1 MNHRFFTKYLAL
13 LFFTDV
19 AVAADNAWNCEQGQ
33 NGEWTCLNQKPTT
46 AEQAQP
52 KVISTQSPKAPEQSK
67 PSAIVATPA
76 EVKSAP
82 VQAEVQEI
90 TPQPITPP
98 VAERSIPQIQPPA
111 VEEATVITASPIV
124 EEAVGP
130 ATATPQLVQPTTQA
144 QAAPETAVKLPKTL
158 HAKIAENQ
166 LPVIEKAPARN
177 EAPAQVAK
185 NPGWSCNSGDEKD
198 NWNCN
203 LVGPDP
209 KGQDQIVEAS
219 EASAFWFTPTYNHQQ
234 EQTFQALRSEFEQDP
249 WQNCSSWS
257 AKKNEIKTTPK
268 EVRDSA
274 NTDIIADSSEVYD
287 GEILSFAGN
296 IDLRRADQHLL
307 SDKASYDTVAETM
320 DAQGNVI
327 YSEAALAMSSDTAS
341 LSMGKDEARMRKA
354 QFIAADA
361 PLRGSADVM
370 YRDSKSLSR
379 YHEATFTSCPPGNQD
394 WIAHASRLK
403 INRESGLGS
412 AKNAWLEFKGAPV
425 MYIPYISFPVDNRRT
440 SGLLAPTW
448 GSTQRN
454 GFDVTAPF
462 YWNIAPNVDTTITPR
477 YMEKRGFML
486 RNKLRYLTEKSY
498 GSLGTEVLPY
508 DELENKARY
517 SATFQDRT
525 RFTPH
530 LSSIANLNY
539 VSDEEYFNDMNNAL
553 GFQTNRFLPSLATV
567 NYNRQDI
574 LFSTGINHYQSVDK
588 TINKVDMPYDMLPR
602 VNLNLN
608 HSFENTPLPLTL
620 EMPNQYT
627 HFYRDVTD
635 SVTGQSLKVN
645 GQRFSTAPSVSLPME
660 ASAGFL
666 IPKVTGQYTQY
677 QLSDQTD
684 AGMTFG
690 QSDSIS
696 RVLPIFSVDGGMMFE
711 KELDIGGSG
720 FTHTLE
726 PRAFYLYIPR
736 VNQNDIPLFDTSA
749 YDTNFYSLFR
759 ENRFSGGDRI
769 QDANQITLAGT
780 TRLIDAK
787 SGLEPVKLSFGQIIY
802 FQDRKVDLDYL
813 HDNRAPETSTT
824 SNFVGEVSG
833 QFTKHLSYMTGA
845 QWDPLANGFART
857 QAVLKYRNQPD
868 QIFDVGYRWRND
880 NQNDLAPQSQIS
892 QSDVSFR
899 WPIAAG
905 WYGLGRWQYSFN
917 FDKTTESFVGVEK
930 ENCCWRFRI
939 IGRRY
944 INGATTTN
952 FLAPDAKAENALF
965 VQLELKGLTSFGN
978 SVDQFLQQ
986 NLPGY
991 RPSDYFDD

>member
-1 MNHRFFTKYLAL
+1 MNQRFFKKYLAL
-13 LFFTDV
+13 LIVTDV

-33 NGEWTCLNQKPTT
+33 NGEWTCLNQKPAT

-52 KVISTQSPKAPEQSK
+52 KVISTQPTKAPEPIK
-67 PSAIVATPA
+67 PAPLAATPI
-76 EVKSAP
+76 AP
-82 VQAEVQEI
+82 VAPSEASIPSINPEPEAQ
-90 TPQPITPP
+90 P
-98 VAERSIPQIQPPA
+98 VAEQSIPETQPAPIQA
-111 VEEATVITASPIV
+111 EAPKALAQPTAENAIKAEVASESSPQASDITA
-124 EEAVGP
+124 
-130 ATATPQLVQPTTQA
+130 TNTTSR
-144 QAAPETAVKLPKTL
+144 KTL
-158 HAKIAENQ
+158 HARIAENQ
-166 LPVIEKAPARN
+166 VPVIEKAPART
-177 EAPAQVAK
+177 ESPAQTSK
-185 NPGWSCNSGDEKD
+185 NTGWACNSGDEAN

-209 KGQDQIVEAS
+209 KGQAKVVEAS
-219 EASAFWFTPTYNHQQ
+219 ESNAFWFDPAYNRQQ
-234 EQTFQALRSEFEQDP
+234 EQTFQALRGEFEQDP

-257 AKKNEIKTTPK
+257 AQKPKLKSTPK
-268 EVRDSA
+268 GARETA
-274 NTDIIADSSEVYD
+274 NTDITADFSEVYD
-287 GEILSFAGN
+287 GEILNFAGN
-296 IDLRRADQHLL
+296 IDLTRADQHLI

-327 YSEAALAMSSDTAS
+327 YSEDTLALSSETAS
-341 LSMGKDEARMRKA
+341 LSMGKDEARLRKA
-354 QFIAADA
+354 QFIAAEA

-394 WIAHASRLK
+394 WVAHAERLK

-425 MYIPYISFPVDNRRT
+425 MYLPYISFPVDDRRT

-454 GFDVTAPF
+454 GFDMTAPF
-462 YWNIAPNVDTTITPR
+462 YWNIAPNVDDIITPR

-486 RNKLRYLTEKSY
+486 RNKFRYLTDISK
-498 GSLGTEVLPY
+498 GSLGTEVLPN
-508 DELENKARY
+508 DELTNETRY

-539 VSDEEYFNDMNNAL
+539 VSDEEYFNDLNNAL
-553 GFQTNRFLPSLATV
+553 GFQTNSYLPSLATV
-567 NYNRQDI
+567 NYNRPDI

-588 TINKVDMPYDMLPR
+588 TIQKVNMPYDILPR
-602 VNLNLN
+602 VNLGLS
-608 HSFENTPLPLTL
+608 HSFADMPLPLAL
-620 EMPNQYT
+620 EMPNQYIN
-627 HFYRDVTD
+627 FYSDVTD
-635 SVTGQSLKVN
+635 SITGHSLKVN

-660 ASAGFL
+660 ANAGFF
-666 IPKVTGQYTQY
+666 IPKITGQFTQY

-684 AGMTFG
+684 QGITFG

-696 RVLPIFSVDGGMMFE
+696 RILPIFSVDSGMMFE

-720 FTHTLE
+720 YTHTLE

-769 QDANQITLAGT
+769 QDANQLTLAGT
-780 TRLIDAK
+780 TRLIDNK
-787 SGLEPVKLSFGQIIY
+787 SGLEPAKLSFGQIIY

-813 HDNRAPETSTT
+813 NDNRPPETSTT
-824 SNFVGEVSG
+824 SNFVGEISG
-833 QFTKHLSYMTGA
+833 QFTKHLSYLTGA

-880 NQNDLAPQSQIS
+880 NQNDLAPQTQIS
-892 QSDVSFR
+892 QFDTSFR

-917 FDKTTESFVGVEK
+917 FDKTTESFIGIEK

-965 VQLELKGLTSFGN
+965 VQLELKGLSSFGN
-978 SVDQFLQQ
+978 QVDQFLQQ

-991 RPSDYFDD
+991 RPADYFED